1 MNSFNSNYS
10 AVQRTDF
17 VTASSSEERSS
28 DSQRSCSDFIKI
40 RKAVENVISVLGYG
54 HTEKTYQS
62 ALVIELRKH
71 FEKVRQEQNYE
82 ILYENHI
89 VGVVHI
95 EIEIES
101 RIIIKIRCF
110 DDFKKKD
117 VLHVQRYKKV
127 TGIDKGF
134 LININFEKHEV
145 KEV

>member
-1 MNSFNSNYS
+1 MNCQINLSHSTANLS
-10 AVQRTDF
+10 DF
-17 VTASSSEERSS
+17 VK
-28 DSQRSCSDFIKI
+28 IKKSI
-40 RKAVENVISVLGYG
+40 ENVISVLGYG

-95 EIEIES
+95 EIEVES

-110 DDFKKKD
+110 DEFKKKD
-117 VLHVQRYKKV
+117 VLHFQRYKKV
-127 TGIDKGF
+127 TGINKGF
-134 LININFEKHEV
+134 LININFEKHEI